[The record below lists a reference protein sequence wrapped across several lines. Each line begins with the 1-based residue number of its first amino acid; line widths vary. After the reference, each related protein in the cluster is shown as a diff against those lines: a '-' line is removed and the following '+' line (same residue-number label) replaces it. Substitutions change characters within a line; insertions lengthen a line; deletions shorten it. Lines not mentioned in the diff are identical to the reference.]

1 MPIDLTS
8 KGMLVSLSI
17 SVFSGEKK
25 DASITEEI
33 AAKHNVRAYETGKFT
48 KQIISRHSLE
58 PIRKVAGVARE
69 THYRLTLPWS
79 DMGGRLLSTTAFPH
93 YTTQMRSLNNQ
104 FFDEIRRFV
113 AAYPDLIEEAR
124 IRLNGMFDADDYPP
138 VESLMKRFEF
148 VTNVIPV
155 PDVSHWVL
163 DLVNDEMAEVTANAE
178 NYISQNINAALKDPY
193 RRVAEVTSKMA
204 ERLRAYEEVNPE
216 TGKPSGLFRDS
227 LVTNVL
233 ELVDILPG
241 LNITEDPTLTEISKD
256 LQQLCRFDPKS
267 LRAEPEFRKLT
278 VTAADAI
285 LAKVQGLF

>member
-1 MPIDLTS
+1 MSIDLTS

-58 PIRKVAGVARE
+58 PIRKVAGAARE
-69 THYRLTLPWS
+69 RYYTLTLPWS
-79 DMGGRLLSTTAFPH
+79 DVGGRLLSTTGFLD
-93 YTTQMRSLNNQ
+93 YSNEMRSLKNQ

-113 AAYPDLIEEAR
+113 TAYPDLIEEAR
-124 IRLNGMFDADDYPP
+124 KRLNGMFDADDYPP

-148 VTNVIPV
+148 TSIASPLPNT
-155 PDVSHWVL
+155 SNWVL
-163 DLVNDEMAEVTANAE
+163 DLANEEMEVLRTEAEARVNSNVDIAV
-178 NYISQNINAALKDPY
+178 KDTY
-193 RRVAEVTSKMA
+193 RRVAEVTSRMA
-204 ERLRAYEEVNPE
+204 ERLRAYDDINPE
-216 TGKPSGLFRDS
+216 TQKPSGLFRDS

-267 LRAEPEFRKLT
+267 LRAEPTFRKMT